1 MSILTQFY
9 FWLTPEIP
17 FDFIKNH
24 SAVECATLLG
34 VRAGQ
39 EEGPHYQR
47 VTVEITPVPDGDYSF
62 CVQPRSLAAY
72 FIVQARGTISPV
84 SDDYAKIEGM
94 AHTKPT
100 KIGIAYFAVGLA
112 LTLSIVIGI
121 VITLFAH
128 DSPLVALIGV
138 IALTGFIA
146 IFATLHVQ
154 FQRWSM
160 ATYTDRVLGILVR
173 SL

>member
-9 FWLTPEIP
+9 FWLTPEIS

-24 SAVECATLLG
+24 SAVECATLLA

-47 VTVEITPVPDGDYSF
+47 VTVEITPVPDGNYSF

-94 AHTKPT
+94 AHTRPT
-100 KIGIAYFAVGLA
+100 MIGMVFFCVGLA
-112 LTLSIVIGI
+112 IVVGI
-121 VITLFAH
+121 VVSVVLALFATN
-128 DSPLVALIGV
+128 SLATALIGLVV
-138 IALTGFIA
+138 IIGLLILNA
-146 IFATLHVQ
+146 ILHVQ